1 MRIVLKLGTSTLT
14 HPTGNLNIRRVEEL
28 CKVCSDLKNAGHEL
42 VLVSSGAVA
51 MGVGKLSLAE
61 RPKDIPGKQAAAA
74 VGQCELMY
82 IYDKL
87 YSQYH
92 HVVAQLLITADDI
105 ETPERAKN
113 FHNTLARLLQLRTLP
128 IINENDTVATQELG
142 IGDNDTLAAIVART
156 IRADLLILFSDIDG
170 LFTADPHSDP
180 AAKLIPVVERLTPEI
195 ELGARSL
202 LVDLAKIGFGVAGVT
217 REFVQ
222 GELAA
227 GEIRELSTAFSIP
240 PRTVDLC
247 MLRNVS
253 PSAATERFARDVL
266 EKLQGKSVSV

>member
-128 IINENDTVATQELG
+128 KMPPSPRRSWASATTTRWPPSSPGRSGQ
-142 IGDNDTLAAIVART
+142 TSSSCFRTSMACSQPTRTAIPQRSSSPSS
-156 IRADLLILFSDIDG
+156 RGSRRRSSG
-170 LFTADPHSDP
+170 WP
-180 AAKLIPVVERLTPEI
+180 AARAANSARAACRRSSTPRTSLRRPVCPWSLPT
-195 ELGARSL
+195 ARSPL
-202 LVDLAKIGFGVAGVT
+202 
-217 REFVQ
+217 R
-222 GELAA
+222 
-227 GEIRELSTAFSIP
+227 STI
-240 PRTVDLC
+240 
-247 MLRNVS
+247 
-253 PSAATERFARDVL
+253 
-266 EKLQGKSVSV
+266 

>member
-156 IRADLLILFSDIDG
+156 IPGRPPHPVFGHRRSVHSRPAQRSRSEAHPRRREAHAGDRAAG
-170 LFTADPHSDP
+170 LRRGQQIRHGGMQTKLHAAHIATEAGVPMVIANGAQP
-180 AAKLIPVVERLTPEI
+180 AALYDLMDGKPVGTKFL
-195 ELGARSL
+195 AR
-202 LVDLAKIGFGVAGVT
+202 
-217 REFVQ
+217 E
-222 GELAA
+222 
-227 GEIRELSTAFSIP
+227 
-240 PRTVDLC
+240 
-247 MLRNVS
+247 
-253 PSAATERFARDVL
+253 
-266 EKLQGKSVSV
+266 EKA

>member
-113 FHNTLARLLQLRTLP
+113 FHREMEDAEKALDGVRIKVPDEETDEVCELCGRKMVIKSGRFGRFLACP
-128 IINENDTVATQELG
+128 G
-142 IGDNDTLAAIVART
+142 FPAR
-156 IRADLLILFSDIDG
+156 
-170 LFTADPHSDP
+170 H
-180 AAKLIPVVERLTPEI
+180 K
-195 ELGARSL
+195 RS
-202 LVDLAKIGFGVAGVT
+202 
-217 REFVQ
+217 
-222 GELAA
+222 
-227 GEIRELSTAFSIP
+227 
-240 PRTVDLC
+240 
-247 MLRNVS
+247 N
-253 PSAATERFARDVL
+253 
-266 EKLQGKSVSV
+266 

>member
-87 YSQYH
+87 YS
-92 HVVAQLLITADDI
+92 
-105 ETPERAKN
+105 
-113 FHNTLARLLQLRTLP
+113 
-128 IINENDTVATQELG
+128 
-142 IGDNDTLAAIVART
+142 
-156 IRADLLILFSDIDG
+156 
-170 LFTADPHSDP
+170 
-180 AAKLIPVVERLTPEI
+180 
-195 ELGARSL
+195 
-202 LVDLAKIGFGVAGVT
+202 
-217 REFVQ
+217 
-222 GELAA
+222 
-227 GEIRELSTAFSIP
+227 
-240 PRTVDLC
+240 
-247 MLRNVS
+247 
-253 PSAATERFARDVL
+253 
-266 EKLQGKSVSV
+266 

>member
-1 MRIVLKLGTSTLT
+1 
-14 HPTGNLNIRRVEEL
+14 
-28 CKVCSDLKNAGHEL
+28 
-42 VLVSSGAVA
+42 

-87 YSQYH
+87 FSQYH

-142 IGDNDTLAAIVART
+142 IGDNDTLAAIVTRT
-156 IRADLLILFSDIDG
+156 IRAVCSQPTR
-170 LFTADPHSDP
+170 TAIPQRSSSPSSRGSRRRSSGWP
-180 AAKLIPVVERLTPEI
+180 AARAANSARAACRRSSTPRTSLRRPVCPWSLPT
-195 ELGARSL
+195 ARSPL
-202 LVDLAKIGFGVAGVT
+202 
-217 REFVQ
+217 R
-222 GELAA
+222 
-227 GEIRELSTAFSIP
+227 STI
-240 PRTVDLC
+240 
-247 MLRNVS
+247 
-253 PSAATERFARDVL
+253 
-266 EKLQGKSVSV
+266 